1 MIKNFDFTKLMV
13 PLAQLDV
20 PSDSI
25 TYHPTVD
32 SLESLNLYHEIKDR
46 LFGEQPI
53 QIGYCAGY
61 NHKMN
66 ALEYH
71 RCSEINIAV
80 TDAILLLGRQQDIN
94 PIEFT
99 YDSALVEAF
108 LLPSSYAVEL
118 YATTLHYAPI
128 SVGEN
133 PFNVA
138 VILPRGTNT
147 PLKSSARM
155 SGEDSLLVANNKWL
169 LAHADICQSG
179 QRPHIIGDN
188 IIIK

>member
-1 MIKNFDFTKLMV
+1 MLWNITVAQKL
-13 PLAQLDV
+13 
-20 PSDSI
+20 
-25 TYHPTVD
+25 
-32 SLESLNLYHEIKDR
+32 
-46 LFGEQPI
+46 
-53 QIGYCAGY
+53 
-61 NHKMN
+61 
-66 ALEYH
+66 
-71 RCSEINIAV
+71 
-80 TDAILLLGRQQDIN
+80 ILLLGRQQDIN